1 MFKKHITSG
10 RLMGL
15 ALLAFLGAS
24 CGPSQYT
31 PSPSDTHNMET
42 PKDSPSA
49 PNGKTKVATL
59 GGGCFWCVEAVFE
72 RIRGVEAVI
81 SGYAGGRVENPT
93 YDAVCTGA
101 TGHAEVCQIHFN
113 PEEISFETLLEVFW
127 LTHDPTTLN
136 RQGNDVGTQYRSVI
150 YYHDESQKETA
161 EKSIAK
167 AGGKFENKI
176 VTELAPLPKFYEA
189 EKYHQD
195 YFAKNPDQ
203 PYCAVIIPPK
213 LEKIRGMEFF
223 KP

>member
-1 MFKKHITSG
+1 
-10 RLMGL
+10 
-15 ALLAFLGAS
+15 
-24 CGPSQYT
+24 
-31 PSPSDTHNMET
+31 MET